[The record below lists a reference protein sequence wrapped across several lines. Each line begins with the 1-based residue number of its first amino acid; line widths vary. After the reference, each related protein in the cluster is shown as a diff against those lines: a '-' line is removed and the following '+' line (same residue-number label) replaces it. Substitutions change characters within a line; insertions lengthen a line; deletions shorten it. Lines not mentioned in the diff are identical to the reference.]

1 MEFGLVGAACGS
13 QKLAMKQ
20 FLVIAVIAAAA
31 WLCAGCSR
39 PKENITKATSA
50 IPFYLQKCVVQR
62 ELTKP
67 EVLLMEHKKIPVRP
81 VVDQKASL
89 HILGELMDSTDVTGC
104 PEDFRYAWMDAAHLL
119 ENFTPAENTGH
130 PPNGAAMT
138 GAGGTH
144 ASVLAALAAKQ
155 FEENSGRRD
164 VLLAFENIETV
175 ALKYGVRVNAKTR

>member
-1 MEFGLVGAACGS
+1 
-13 QKLAMKQ
+13 MKQ
-20 FLVIAVIAAAA
+20 SLVIAVIAVAA

-67 EVLLMEHKKIPVRP
+67 EIQAMQRKKSPVRP
-81 VVDQKASL
+81 VVDQTASL

-119 ENFTPAENTGH
+119 ETFSPAENTGH
-130 PPNGAAMT
+130 PPGADGT
-138 GAGGTH
+138 GAGPAHG
-144 ASVLAALAAKQ
+144 SVLAALAARQ
-155 FEENSGRRD
+155 FEEISGRRD
-164 VLLAFENIETV
+164 VLLAFDNIETV
-175 ALKYGVRVNAKTR
+175 ALKYGVRINAKAR